1 LNSVSEP
8 KRDVAIAYGL
18 LRVTLG
24 LNICIHGVSRLIA
37 GVTSFAHSLV
47 PMFQKTPLPAW
58 SVFAFGLVL
67 PWAEALLGMLV
78 LTGFRTR
85 IGLIGGSVLI
95 IALTFGT
102 TLRQDWDTAGLQLIY
117 AAVYAAL
124 LAFHEKDRYS
134 IDSWLLTSKSRD

>member
-102 TLRQDWDTAGLQLIY
+102 TLRQGWDTAGLQLIY

-134 IDSWLLTSKSRD
+134 IDSWLLTSKNRD